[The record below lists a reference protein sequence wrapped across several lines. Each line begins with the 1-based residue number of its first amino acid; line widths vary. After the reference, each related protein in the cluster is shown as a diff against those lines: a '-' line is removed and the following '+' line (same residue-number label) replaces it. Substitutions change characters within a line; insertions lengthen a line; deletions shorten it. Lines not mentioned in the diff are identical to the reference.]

1 MLGFASL
8 ITLGIIFG
16 FIFVIIFIMAFFGG
30 YMDMTLVIGLTVG
43 INFFMWLISPAIM
56 DLMFRWFYKI
66 KRLEITDLEQKS
78 KRLAGFIKRT
88 CEKYNM
94 KLPQLRYIE
103 DDNPTAF
110 AFGSGVFNARLCF
123 SEGLFT
129 YLTEEEIEAVLG
141 HELGHIRRRDFIIMT
156 IAATGVQV
164 LYELSQLLMR
174 SKGSSGRSK
183 DKGGLATVGLLA
195 YLFYFVGVYLLLFLS
210 RTREYGA
217 DAFSAHETQNPDALA
232 RALVKIAYGIVAKP
246 DDQSQKRLLSA
257 TRALGPYDPQSARH
271 LGTAFQSTH
280 EDWHAITKVIAY
292 DLVSPWAKIMQ
303 LQSTHPLTGKRIVRL
318 NEFSKKMGKKTSI
331 ETDSIASMPI
341 DRGRLYHGF
350 FVGVFIHFLPWIAP
364 LVMLIIASVQQFYQ
378 KSSFLFWI
386 WIPGV
391 FGTAL
396 LLRILYKYPGGEPQ
410 KTTTLEMMTDL
421 YASPVRGHLYAL
433 EGKVIGRGTAGAKF
447 TEDMMLQDAKGL
459 IYLNYESA
467 FSFIGNLIFALGKV
481 KKLVGQS
488 VQATGWFF
496 RDVGHHLDLKTMA
509 SGEETINSHPKLWG
523 MVSAF
528 ILIGISLYLLSQS
541 GVNSFGSLGF

>member
-16 FIFVIIFIMAFFGG
+16 FIFVILFLIAYFGG
-30 YMDMTLVIGLTVG
+30 YMDITLVIGLTVG
-43 INFFMWLISPAIM
+43 VNFLMWLISPAIM

-66 KRLEITDLEQKS
+66 KRLEITELEQKS

-123 SEGLFT
+123 SEGLFV

-164 LYELSQLLMR
+164 LYELSQMLMR
-174 SKGSSGRSK
+174 SGRRGGRSK
-183 DKGGLATVGLLA
+183 DKNPLPAIGLLA
-195 YLFYFVGVYLLLFLS
+195 YIFYFVGLYLLLFLS

-217 DAFSAHETQNPDALA
+217 DAFAAHETQNPDALA

-257 TRALGPYDPQSARH
+257 TRALGPYDPQAARH

-280 EDWHAITKVIAY
+280 EDWQVITKVIAY
-292 DLVSPWAKIMQ
+292 DLVSPWAKIME
-303 LQSTHPLTGKRIVRL
+303 LQSTHPLTGRRIVRL
-318 NEFSKKMGKKTSI
+318 NEFSKKMGKKPSI
-331 ETDSIASMPI
+331 ETDSIASMQI

-350 FVGVFIHFLPWIAP
+350 FLGVFIHFLPWIAP
-364 LVMLIIASVQQFYQ
+364 LALLIIAVVYQ
-378 KSSFLFWI
+378 KSFLSVGTPLL
-386 WIPGV
+386 WIPGA
-391 FGTAL
+391 FGLAL
-396 LLRILYKYPGGEPQ
+396 LLRILYKYPSGEPQ

-433 EGKVIGRGTAGAKF
+433 EGKVIGRGTAGAKLA
-447 TEDMMLQDAKGL
+447 EDMMLQDSKGL

-481 KKLVGQS
+481 KKLVGRS
-488 VQATGWFF
+488 VSATGWFF
-496 RDVGHHLDLKTMA
+496 RDVGHHLDLKTIA

-528 ILIGISLYLLSQS
+528 ILIGTSLYLMYQS
-541 GVNSFGSLGF
+541 GGNSFGSLGF